1 MLVFIKFIRSSI
13 VFTFSSSNYWTIHSK
28 ADNFDHRRIWTAIVR
43 NSFENCFQSKKSPR
57 QQRYYGGMVILFDS
71 GLKKCDKSDLIIR
84 IAHMLHLN
92 SSGVL
97 PTSPVQPL
105 PRTCRTCKTKFTMN
119 NERACVYHPE
129 SFSGETAQRW
139 LPPGDFRHLILFFH
153 NVDIYSFGLPLE
165 FHRMQETE
173 SRAHRDSQIHLS

>member
-1 MLVFIKFIRSSI
+1 LDDNRPKQRRKLFPIEKEPETATIR
-13 VFTFSSSNYWTIHSK
+13 W
-28 ADNFDHRRIWTAIVR
+28 R
-43 NSFENCFQSKKSPR
+43 NGNLNQFWSKKW
-57 QQRYYGGMVILFDS
+57 
-71 GLKKCDKSDLIIR
+71 DKFDLIIR
-84 IAHMLHLN
+84 IVHMLHLS

-97 PTSPVQPL
+97 PTSPAQPL

-139 LPPGDFRHLILFFH
+139 LPPGDFCHLILFFL
-153 NVDIYSFGLPLE
+153 NVDNYSFGLLLE